1 MKFYYFLPTLLLFA
15 SLLFLSCS
23 DEPSSLGI
31 ELIGSDYI
39 LVRTYDSVN
48 DTIIQNS
55 SYYKKVIPL
64 GNSDWILVGKYQST
78 EQNIEASSL
87 IKFIFGLADSLKN
100 DVKAD
105 NINVLDAWIELRN
118 RYTYVDTLATM
129 NFTVHKVNSSWS
141 STAFTIDSLSELQYD
156 VNDVSSDFSISDSTY
171 SFHIDEALPLGWMK
185 NSADNTLESNFGIY
199 LEPTMSSNKV
209 VGFQALTPLSSQAAK
224 LTVVI
229 EKPGVYID
237 TVSGFISA
245 DISLV
250 NLPNFEPIPLDSLM
264 YVQSSVSINSK
275 LTFDLGSLPPG
286 LVINKAE
293 LFITT
298 DMLNSVKGSSFNN
311 SLRVFYLKSA
321 DSTVTEGNSISLLSQ
336 DNQYTGDITRFVRNW
351 VSRDENFGILIEAG
365 SPTLGLDL
373 FVLKGSNYTEISE
386 RPRLRITYTQ
396 QKN

>member
-1 MKFYYFLPTLLLFA
+1 MKFYYFLPTLLLFV

-229 EKPGVYID
+229 EKPGVYVD
-237 TVSGFISA
+237 TISGFISA

-250 NLPNFEPIPLDSLM
+250 DGPLPDLPQGIM
-264 YVQSSVSINSK
+264 CVQSSVSINSK
-275 LTFDLGSLPPG
+275 LTFDIGVLPPG

-293 LFITT
+293 IFITS
-298 DMLNSVKGSSFNN
+298 DSINSVKGSSFNN
-311 SLRVFYLKSA
+311 SLRIFYLKSA
-321 DSTVTEGNSISLLSQ
+321 DSTITEGNSISLLSQ

-373 FVLKGSNYTEISE
+373 FVLKGSNYTEISK